1 MQYPLQYVMLANA
14 LAMQSLVCHAKDL
27 NLKRMSNKRANW
39 EGRLKHMFIMVS
51 DEALQTP

>member
-39 EGRLKHMFIMVS
+39 EWRLKHMFSMVS